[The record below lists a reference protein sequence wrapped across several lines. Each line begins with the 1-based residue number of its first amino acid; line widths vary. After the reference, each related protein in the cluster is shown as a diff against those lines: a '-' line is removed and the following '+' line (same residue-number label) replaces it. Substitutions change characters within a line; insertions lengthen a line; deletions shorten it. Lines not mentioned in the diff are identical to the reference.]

1 SVAMQSRFLQ
11 AFGVALLVLACASRP
26 AAAGDPLESSVW
38 IEVARAGEVKFNG
51 YKLPRVGE
59 GMGVVTPAREIVT
72 AAHVVWGASV
82 ITVIDRNGT
91 KITARVERI
100 DQNVDVALL
109 HVEQRLEHFA
119 PLRAEPVV
127 RGERVGAVE
136 QRRSKGPPGMMT
148 GMVGTAHWTS
158 HGVAVPLI
166 FSGIKGEK
174 GMSGGGLF
182 DEAGELVGI
191 VIRID
196 AKLGYLS
203 ALPVAELCT
212 RFERCPAPPQ
222 PSR

>member
-1 SVAMQSRFLQ
+1 MQSFFLRTV
-11 AFGVALLVLACASRP
+11 GLVLACVSLP
-26 AAAGDPLESSVW
+26 AAAADPLASSVW
-38 IEVARAGEVKFNG
+38 IEVARPGDVKFNG
-51 YKLPRVGE
+51 YKLPRAGE
-59 GMGVVTPAREIVT
+59 GMGVVTPSREIAT
-72 AAHVVWGASV
+72 AAHVVWGASA
-82 ITVIDRNGT
+82 ITVIDRSGT
-91 KITARVERI
+91 KITARIERI
-100 DQNVDVALL
+100 DQNVDAAIL

-119 PLRAEPVV
+119 AIRAEPVV

-136 QRRSKGPPGMMT
+136 QRRSQRVPGMMI
-148 GMVGTAHWTS
+148 GIVGTAHWTS

-212 RFERCPAPPQ
+212 RFARCAAAPT